1 VDFRAV
7 AVRSA
12 AAVRQEAG
20 DTMISDADKKRI
32 TEAIRS
38 AERKTSGE
46 IFCVVA
52 RKTSDYRLI
61 PFALA
66 SGLSLLV
73 PLPFI
78 LWSDWPAS
86 TIYSAQLVVFI
97 LLSIVLT
104 LPAIRFRIVPRQR
117 KHDRAHAEAMN
128 QFFAHGLDKTSQR
141 TGVLIFA
148 AAAERYAEIVA
159 DAGINEKV
167 SPEVWN
173 DAIAALTA
181 AIGDGRPGDGFIAAI
196 EKCGAVLAKH
206 FPPGALQRDELPD
219 KLVEI

>member
-1 VDFRAV
+1 
-7 AVRSA
+7 
-12 AAVRQEAG
+12 
-20 DTMISDADKKRI
+20 MISDTDKQRI
-32 TEAIRS
+32 TDAIRD

-52 RKTSDYRLI
+52 RRAGDYRVI

-66 SGLSLLV
+66 AGFSLLV

-78 LWSDWPAS
+78 LWSTWPPS
-86 TIYSAQLVVFI
+86 TIYCAQLAVFI
-97 LLSIVLT
+97 LLNVVFA

-117 KHDRAHAEAMN
+117 KHDRAHAEAMS

-167 SPEVWN
+167 SPEVWD
-173 DAIAALTA
+173 DAIAALTT

-196 EKCGAVLAKH
+196 EKCGAVLAEH

-219 KLVEI
+219 KLIEI

>member
-1 VDFRAV
+1 MMV
-7 AVRSA
+7 
-12 AAVRQEAG
+12 
-20 DTMISDADKKRI
+20 SDADKARI
-32 TEAIRS
+32 TAAIRE

-46 IFCVVA
+46 IFCVIA
-52 RKTSDYRLI
+52 HRTSNYRLF

-66 SGLSLLV
+66 AGFSLIV

-78 LWSDWPAS
+78 LWSNWPGLIVPLPFILWSNWSAS
-86 TIYSAQLVVFI
+86 AIYSAQLAVFI
-97 LLSIVLT
+97 LLNVIFQ

-117 KHDRAHAEAMN
+117 KHDRAHAEAMS
-128 QFFAHGLDKTSQR
+128 QFFAHGLDKTAQR

-167 SPEVWN
+167 SPQVWD
-173 DAIAALTA
+173 DAIAALTS
-181 AIGDGRPGDGFIAAI
+181 AIADGRTGDGFIAAI
-196 EKCGAVLAKH
+196 KKCGAVLAEH
-206 FPPGALQRDELPD
+206 FPPGALARDELPD

>member
-1 VDFRAV
+1 MLV
-7 AVRSA
+7 S
-12 AAVRQEAG
+12 
-20 DTMISDADKKRI
+20 DTDKQRI
-32 TEAIRS
+32 IAAIRE

-46 IFCVVA
+46 IFCVIA
-52 RKTSDYRLI
+52 RKTSDYRLY
-61 PFALA
+61 PFTLA
-66 SGLSLLV
+66 AGLSLLV
-73 PLPFI
+73 PLPLV

-86 TIYSAQLVVFI
+86 AIYSTQLVVFI
-97 LLSIVLT
+97 LLNFILR

-117 KHDRAHAEAMN
+117 KHDRAHAEAMS
-128 QFFAHGLDKTSQR
+128 QFLAHGLDKTSQR

-173 DAIAALTA
+173 GAIAELTW
-181 AIGDGRPGDGFIAAI
+181 AIADGRPGDGFIAAI
-196 EKCGAVLAKH
+196 ERCGAVLAQH

>member
-1 VDFRAV
+1 
-7 AVRSA
+7 
-12 AAVRQEAG
+12 
-20 DTMISDADKKRI
+20 MIPDADKQRI
-32 TEAIRS
+32 VEAIRE

-46 IFCVVA
+46 IFCVIA
-52 RKTSDYRLI
+52 RKTSDYRLF

-78 LWSDWPAS
+78 LWSSWPAS
-86 TIYSAQLVVFI
+86 AIYCAQLVVFI
-97 LLSIVLT
+97 LLSMVLR

-117 KHDRAHAEAMN
+117 KHDRAHAEAMK

-167 SPEVWN
+167 SPEVWD
-173 DAIAALTA
+173 DAVAALTSAIADGRAGDGFVA
-181 AIGDGRPGDGFIAAI
+181 AIG
-196 EKCGAVLAKH
+196 KCGAVLAEH
-206 FPPGALQRDELPD
+206 FPPGALARDELPD

>member
-1 VDFRAV
+1 
-7 AVRSA
+7 
-12 AAVRQEAG
+12 
-20 DTMISDADKKRI
+20 MISETDKHRI
-32 TEAIRS
+32 TEAIRE

-52 RKTSDYRLI
+52 RKASDYRLI

-66 SGLSLLV
+66 SGFSLLV

-78 LWSDWPAS
+78 LWSNWPAS
-86 TIYSAQLVVFI
+86 AIYSAQLAVFI
-97 LLSIVLT
+97 LLNVVLT

-117 KHDRAHAEAMN
+117 KHDRAHAEAMS
-128 QFFAHGLDKTSQR
+128 QFFAHGLDKTAQR

-167 SPEVWN
+167 SPAVWD
-173 DAIAALTA
+173 DAVAALTT
-181 AIGDGRPGDGFIAAI
+181 AIADGRPGDGFIAAI
-196 EKCGAVLAKH
+196 EACGAVLAEH

-219 KLVEI
+219 KLIEI

>member
-1 VDFRAV
+1 
-7 AVRSA
+7 
-12 AAVRQEAG
+12 
-20 DTMISDADKKRI
+20 MISDDDKKRI
-32 TEAIRS
+32 TAAIRE

-52 RKTSDYRLI
+52 QRAGNYRTI

-66 SGLSLLV
+66 AGFSLIV

-78 LWSDWPAS
+78 LWSSWPAS
-86 TIYSAQLVVFI
+86 AIYTAQLAVFI
-97 LLSIVLT
+97 TLAIVFA
-104 LPAIRFRIVPRQR
+104 LPSIRFRIVPRRRQ
-117 KHDRAHAEAMN
+117 HERAHMEAMS
-128 QFFAHGLDKTSQR
+128 QFFAHGLQNTAQR

-159 DAGINEKV
+159 DACINEKV
-167 SPEVWN
+167 SPDVWD

-181 AIGDGRPGDGFIAAI
+181 AIADGRPGDGFVTAI
-196 EKCGAVLAKH
+196 EKCGAVLAEH
-206 FPPGALQRDELPD
+206 FPPGALARDELPD

>member
-1 VDFRAV
+1 
-7 AVRSA
+7 
-12 AAVRQEAG
+12 
-20 DTMISDADKKRI
+20 MISEADKQRI
-32 TEAIRS
+32 TAAIRE

-52 RKTSDYRLI
+52 RKTSEYRLI

-78 LWSDWPAS
+78 LFSGWPAS
-86 TIYSAQLVVFI
+86 AIYTAQLAVFI
-97 LLSIVLT
+97 LLNFILA

-117 KHDRAHAEAMN
+117 KHDRAHAEAMS
-128 QFFAHGLDKTSQR
+128 QFFAHGLDKTAQR

-167 SPEVWN
+167 SPEVWD
-173 DAIAALTA
+173 DAIAALTT
-181 AIGDGRPGDGFIAAI
+181 AIADGRAGDGFIAAI
-196 EKCGAVLAKH
+196 EKCGAVLAEH

>member
-1 VDFRAV
+1 
-7 AVRSA
+7 
-12 AAVRQEAG
+12 
-20 DTMISDADKKRI
+20 MIVSDADKARI
-32 TEAIRS
+32 TAAIRE

-46 IFCVVA
+46 IFCVIA
-52 RKTSDYRLI
+52 HRAGSYRLF

-66 SGLSLLV
+66 AGFSLIV

-78 LWSDWPAS
+78 LWSNWPA
-86 TIYSAQLVVFI
+86 TAIYCAQLAVFI
-97 LLSIVLT
+97 LLNIVLR
-104 LPAIRFRIVPRQR
+104 LPAIRFHIVPRQR
-117 KHDRAHAEAMN
+117 KHDRAHAEAMS
-128 QFFAHGLDKTSQR
+128 QFFAHGLDKTAQR

-167 SPEVWN
+167 SPQVWD
-173 DAIAALTA
+173 DAIAALTS
-181 AIGDGRPGDGFIAAI
+181 AIADGRTGDGFIAAI

-206 FPPGALQRDELPD
+206 FPPGALAHDELPD

>member
-1 VDFRAV
+1 MLV
-7 AVRSA
+7 S
-12 AAVRQEAG
+12 E
-20 DTMISDADKKRI
+20 SDKQRI
-32 TEAIRS
+32 TAAIRD

-46 IFCVVA
+46 IFCVIA
-52 RKTSDYRLI
+52 RKTSDYRLY
-61 PFALA
+61 PFTLA
-66 SGLSLLV
+66 AGLSLLV
-73 PLPFI
+73 PLPLI
-78 LWSDWPAS
+78 LWSNRSPLI
-86 TIYSAQLVVFI
+86 IYCAQLAVFI
-97 LLSIVLT
+97 VLNFILR

-117 KHDRAHAEAMN
+117 KHDRAHAEAMH

-167 SPEVWN
+167 SAEVWD
-173 DAIAALTA
+173 DAIAALTS
-181 AIGDGRPGDGFIAAI
+181 AIADGRAADGFIAAI
-196 EKCGAVLAKH
+196 EKCGAVLAEH